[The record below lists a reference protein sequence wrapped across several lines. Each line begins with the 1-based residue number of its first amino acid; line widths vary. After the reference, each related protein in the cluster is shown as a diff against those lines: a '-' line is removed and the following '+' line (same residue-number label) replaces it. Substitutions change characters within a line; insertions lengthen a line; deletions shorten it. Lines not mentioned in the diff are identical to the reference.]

1 MSYPGVE
8 TPDLTDEQ
16 KRQID
21 QAIGDLPTETKIAL
35 TGWGRKAMNETFDIS
50 CPSGQLA
57 KVKKL
62 KFEEILDLGI
72 LDNLDMF
79 RAILLAQQNTSESAG
94 AAEIKMLEGFQ
105 DRDRRNKFLGTVN
118 KIVQAGVVEPK
129 ITMLN
134 PEELPEGTVYIGD
147 IDYQDKMFLFSVLYQ
162 GRVAQLNQ
170 FRAGQDDAVGRVAE
184 GTSVPEVPV
193 GDIATPDAPGPTA

>member
-8 TPDLTDEQ
+8 APDLSDEQ

-21 QAIGDLPTETKIAL
+21 QAIGNLPTETKIAL
-35 TGWGRKAMNETFDIS
+35 TGWGRKAMNEVFDVQV
-50 CPSGQLA
+50 PSGQMCR
-57 KVKKL
+57 VKKL

-105 DRDRRNKFLGTVN
+105 DRERRNRFLGTVN

-129 ITMLN
+129 ITMVN

-170 FRAGQDDAVGRVAE
+170 FREGSSDAVGRVAE
-184 GTSVPEVPV
+184 VESVPEVSV
-193 GDIATPDAPGPTA
+193 GSSATSDVPGQPA